1 MSKTGLYYQHMILGE
16 ALFVITHPIKSTRAG
31 ARQFIVGLDINLAS
45 PPNGST
51 IEEFPH
57 LKISEAV
64 ALMFVARSGIQL
76 TDYSKADQALMQKGK
91 TLRGVPTHRNI

>member
-1 MSKTGLYYQHMILGE
+1 MFLGE
-16 ALFVITHPIKSTRAG
+16 ALFVVTHPIKSVRAG
-31 ARQFIVGLDINLAS
+31 ARQFLVGLDMNLAS

-64 ALMFVARSGIQL
+64 ALMFVARSGVQL
-76 TDYSKADQALMQKGK
+76 TDYSKADQELMQKGK
-91 TLRGVPTHRNI
+91 APRGVPTHRNI